1 MKRYSIQFKVN
12 DTIVNTEVSSSST
25 LLQVL
30 RRLGHTEVKNGCEKG
45 DCGSC
50 AVVLD
55 GKVVNSCLVLAV
67 QADGAEIMTVRGLGD
82 LRDLHTLQQNFIDHG
97 AVQCGYCTPGMIL
110 AADALL
116 KTNSDPSRE
125 EIIDGISG
133 NLCRCTGYTKIV
145 EAIEFAAKDIK
156 ETR

>member
-12 DTIVNTEVSSSST
+12 GTIVNTEVSSSST

-67 QADGAEIMTVRGLGD
+67 QADGAEIMTVRGLGG
-82 LRDLHTLQQNFIDHG
+82 LRDLHPLQQNFIDHG

-145 EAIEFAAKDIK
+145 EAIESTAKDIK